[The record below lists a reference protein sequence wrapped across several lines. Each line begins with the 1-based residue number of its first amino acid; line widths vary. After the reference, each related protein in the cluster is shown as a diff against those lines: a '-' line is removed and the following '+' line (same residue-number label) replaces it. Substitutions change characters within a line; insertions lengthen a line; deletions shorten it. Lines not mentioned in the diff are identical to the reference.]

1 MYRERLILSVIGA
14 TSLLAV
20 FIALIS
26 QYQFDMQPCAWC
38 VFQRFI
44 YLAISAV
51 CFVGVFIFPSKL
63 GIAVSSGC
71 SLALSLGGITA
82 AWYQAQVASNSFSCT
97 QTLADQFVTR
107 LGLDETMP
115 WLFGIYAS
123 CMDARVK
130 VFGLEYAYW
139 SLILFILLGAIS
151 TALLRRLTW
160 ADFKNY

>member
-1 MYRERLILSVIGA
+1 MYRERYILSVIGA
-14 TSLLAV
+14 VCLSAV
-20 FIALIS
+20 IIALIS
-26 QYQFDMQPCAWC
+26 QYQFGMQPCAWC
-38 VFQRFI
+38 VFQRFL
-44 YLAISAV
+44 YLLIAIV
-51 CFVGVFIFPSKL
+51 CFNGVFIFPSRA
-63 GIAVSSGC
+63 GIAITSAV

-139 SLILFILLGAIS
+139 SLILFLLIGGMS
-151 TALLRRLTW
+151 TALIRRLTW
-160 ADFKNY
+160 ADIKNR